1 MSGMEKLLGHHAV
14 VLYGK
19 QYIYIQTPAGN
30 LALFTTNKRGVK
42 CRRCG
47 ARIEPGRG
55 IRLSDGDDSGFL
67 CYDDFRL
74 FVLKHGHEHGYR
86 EDVRGNLA
94 VGMDFP
100 GTLPTYAETEVAR
113 ALWRQDEAGA
123 VYVEAQ

>member
-1 MSGMEKLLGHHAV
+1 MSGMGKLLGHHAV
-14 VLYGK
+14 ILYGK

-55 IRLSDGDDSGFL
+55 IRLDDHDDSGFL
-67 CYDDFRL
+67 CYDDFRM
-74 FVLKHGHEHGYR
+74 FVLKYGHEHGYR
-86 EDVRGNLA
+86 EDIRGNLGA
-94 VGMDFP
+94 SNGMA
-100 GTLPTYAETEVAR
+100 GTLPVYTETEVAQ